1 MQFTLPAFLL
11 SLLFGALFLTASFV
25 RYKNKYKVSYNVRNM
40 FPYELNYKSTFID
53 NFYGNVGLIL
63 TLFSFGFF
71 FSTFDLRF
79 DNIFF
84 IIIFITGVLTC
95 VFFLGLVFIPLDFIR
110 LHSIIFILYLISS
123 FLLPVAISIGAFTYN
138 QQTGYTS
145 QIPPIVFISA
155 FIVAL
160 VVLAILLNPKLN
172 LNIRMTKEYAEDGSV
187 KYIRPKFITM
197 AFTQWLL
204 FFVLYI
210 NEILLFVL
218 TLTFTS
224 L

>member
-25 RYKNKYKVSYNVRNM
+25 RYKNKYKVSYDVRNM

-123 FLLPVAISIGAFTYN
+123 FLFH
-138 QQTGYTS
+138 
-145 QIPPIVFISA
+145 
-155 FIVAL
+155 
-160 VVLAILLNPKLN
+160 
-172 LNIRMTKEYAEDGSV
+172 
-187 KYIRPKFITM
+187 
-197 AFTQWLL
+197 
-204 FFVLYI
+204 FF
-210 NEILLFVL
+210 
-218 TLTFTS
+218 
-224 L
+224 

>member
-1 MQFTLPAFLL
+1 
-11 SLLFGALFLTASFV
+11 
-25 RYKNKYKVSYNVRNM
+25 M